1 MSAVPK
7 KKLTE
12 GEYLT
17 IERAAPFKSEFY
29 RGEMFAM
36 AGATF
41 DHNRAKDNIAR
52 HLGNILAGG
61 PCQPLVSDMKVKVS
75 ATGLYAYPDVLIVCG
90 PPEFDGSGRDCLLN
104 PKVVIEVLSDSTERY
119 DRGEKF
125 RQYQR
130 VESMT
135 EYVLVSQDEPLVE
148 VFTRQPNGSWNLIS
162 ASGLTAELVLT
173 TVPARVPLA
182 DVYAGVTFP
191 ERPLR

>member
-7 KKLTE
+7 QKLTE
-12 GEYLT
+12 AEYLA
-17 IERAAPFKSEFY
+17 IERAAPFRSEFY

-36 AGATF
+36 AGATY
-41 DHNRAKDNIAR
+41 DHNRAKENLVFELMSR
-52 HLGNILAGG
+52 FKSG
-61 PCQPLVSDMKVKVS
+61 PCRTLSSDMKVKVS
-75 ATGLYAYPDVLIVCG
+75 ATGLYTYPDVLIVCG
-90 PPEFDGSGRDCLLN
+90 PPEFDGGGRDCLLN

-148 VFTRQPNGSWNLIS
+148 VFARQPDGTWLLTT
-162 ASGLTAELVLT
+162 ASGLAAELVLAS
-173 TVPARVPLA
+173 VSARVPLA
-182 DVYAGVTFP
+182 DVYTGVTFP